1 MGVAMTLQEFME
13 SHDLHYDLV
22 EHTHTDSSM
31 RTAEAAHI
39 PGDQLAKP
47 VLLGD
52 EDSYLLAVI
61 PATHRLELDRLNQM
75 MARQLQLITEAEME
89 STFSDC
95 EKGAI
100 PPIGSAYGID
110 TVVDMGL
117 THQEDVYFESG
128 DHEHLVHM
136 KGEDFRHLM
145 EDIPRVHISH
155 HF

>member
-1 MGVAMTLQEFME
+1 MGVAMTLQEYLE
-13 SHDLHYDLV
+13 SHELGYELV
-22 EHTHTDSSM
+22 EHKHTDSSL

-39 PGDQLAKP
+39 PGVQLAKP

-52 EDSYLLAVI
+52 EHSYLLAII

-75 MARQLQLITEAEME
+75 MARHLEMITEAEME
-89 STFSDC
+89 TTFTDC
-95 EKGAI
+95 ERGAI
-100 PPIGSAYGID
+100 PPIGHAYGID
-110 TVVDMGL
+110 TVVDADL
-117 THQEDVYFESG
+117 LSQEHVYFESG

-145 EDIPRVHISH
+145 EDVPRVHISH